1 MSKPTWEETE
11 EISNDSAPRWEDT
24 EETTSSDFSQL
35 ESGLRGAAQSVSYGT
50 ADELT
55 AAGETAAKTLLG
67 GDKLSDLMEN
77 YRKYRTE
84 SRADYK
90 AAEEQNPGSYL
101 VGEIGGGAAAGLLTG
116 GAGAVANLGRTG
128 LITGAKELAKI
139 GAKQGAAAGFGS
151 SEGDLTKGEIGQA
164 AADTAIGAGLG
175 ATVGAVLPT
184 AVKGASKALS
194 STGEFLMEK
203 APNIAKKGK
212 AAFELAR
219 KGVEVVGTKAE
230 ESLNKE
236 SRQAAKD
243 IISAF
248 RRQSREGSVDI
259 GKALKSLPEG
269 ADFSKVMT
277 EVEDS
282 LSKSNMRVDDYERA
296 LRELKQFKDTTVK
309 ETVIPGLEIATKD
322 IENKILKSKSAS
334 KALGDTVNFS
344 PAENID
350 NKFLQSVK
358 TSNLGSE
365 VLENNKIAQEGSG
378 LLSAQEKMSQKIAKI
393 ELEAKELG
401 QSVNITPPIFDKNS
415 NTLISTITS
424 LDGEGNKI
432 AKTVTQSVPSDKTIN
447 IPVTGDK
454 LSSDILQVDIPED
467 KITKE
472 YIESF
477 KNMDLQEL
485 NNVKMGIDDLL
496 SGDTLTSYGKKIL
509 QNTRSKLDET
519 IKKAMDI
526 PNREMFEAGNLART
540 QAYDA
545 GNLIGT
551 LSPKKQYLKDSDIK
565 LQAQL
570 LSPEGSTAQKTVEQA
585 LSYGQKITPELKE
598 SIKDFPMRNQLLK
611 DVRGEGGMFGG
622 LINPKGISIRTGEVA
637 GKVIGSKPVTLVKDF
652 TRKFINLPD
661 SKIIGIANKMKNISG
676 AESLGSSL
684 EKALQDS
691 TKRDRLLWALSQQPA
706 FREMVNKTEEDQT
719 VVLPTLD
726 VN

>member
-1 MSKPTWEETE
+1 MANPTWEETE
-11 EISNDSAPRWEDT
+11 EISNESAPKWEDT
-24 EETTSSDFSQL
+24 EELAPSDFSQL

-55 AAGETAAKTLLG
+55 AAGETAAKALFG
-67 GDKLSDLMEN
+67 GDKLSDLMDN

-90 AAEEQNPGSYL
+90 AAEEQNPATYL
-101 VGEIGGGAAAGLLTG
+101 AGELGGGAAAGLLTG
-116 GAGAVANLGRTG
+116 GAAMVANLGRTG
-128 LITGAKELAKI
+128 LVTGAKELAKM
-139 GAKQGAAAGFGS
+139 GLKQGAAAGLGS

-184 AVKGASKALS
+184 AVKGAGKALS
-194 STGEFLMEK
+194 ATGDFLMEK
-203 APNIAKKGK
+203 SPNIVKKGK
-212 AAFELAR
+212 AAFKLAE
-219 KGVEVVGTKAE
+219 KGVEVIGTKAE
-230 ESLNKE
+230 ESLDKE

-282 LSKSNMRVDDYERA
+282 LGKSNMRVDDYERA

-309 ETVIPGLEIATKD
+309 ETVVPGLETAKQNMAKKMESTAVEAALLGEKVSFPSTSKSDNFLFTLKKSLLPSGEETASVLKESIPAD
-322 IENKILKSKSAS
+322 QILK
-334 KALGDTVNFS
+334 
-344 PAENID
+344 E
-350 NKFLQSVK
+350 
-358 TSNLGSE
+358 
-365 VLENNKIAQEGSG
+365 
-378 LLSAQEKMSQKIAKI
+378 
-393 ELEAKELG
+393 
-401 QSVNITPPIFDKNS
+401 
-415 NTLISTITS
+415 ST
-424 LDGEGNKI
+424 
-432 AKTVTQSVPSDKTIN
+432 
-447 IPVTGDK
+447 
-454 LSSDILQVDIPED
+454 
-467 KITKE
+467 
-472 YIESF
+472 ESF
-477 KNMDLQEL
+477 KNMDLQDL

-519 IKKAMDI
+519 IKNSMDV
-526 PNREMFEAGNLART
+526 PNREMFEAGNAARS

-551 LSPKKQYLKDSDIK
+551 LSPKKQFLKDSDIK

-570 LSPEGSTAQKTVEQA
+570 LSPERSTTQKTVEQA

-611 DVRGEGGMFGG
+611 DVKGEGGMFGG
-622 LINPKGISIRTGEVA
+622 LINPKGIAIRTGEML
-637 GKVIGSKPVTLVKDF
+637 GKTIGSKPVVTTKDF

-661 SKIIGIANKMKNISG
+661 NTIVGIANKMKNLPG
-676 AESLGSSL
+676 AESLGLSL
-684 EKALQDS
+684 EKALQDAP
-691 TKRDRLLWALSQQPA
+691 KRDRLIWALSQQPA